1 MTEVQLSVKLE
12 DDALTI
18 WRIDQDAQG
27 GHLLG
32 EYLYPELVCATLD
45 ECYVKIGR
53 VIVEGLRDDIF
64 DRIVAPGSEP
74 VSRGLTDADVAA
86 YLIDI
91 SVKTQTRAHVET
103 ISALLGELSDDPQLA
118 QLRATWPTV
127 RDRLESFPG

>member
-18 WRIDQDAQG
+18 WRIGQDAQG

-32 EYLYPELVCATLD
+32 EYLYPELACATVD

-64 DRIVAPGSEP
+64 DRIAAPGATA
-74 VSRGLTDADVAA
+74 VARGLTDADVAA

-91 SVKTQTRAHVET
+91 SLKTQTRAHVDT
-103 ISALLGELSDDPQLA
+103 IAALLDEESDDPQLA
-118 QLRATWPTV
+118 HLRASWPTV
-127 RDRLESFPG
+127 RDRLGSFPD

>member
-18 WRIDQDAQG
+18 WRIGQDAQG

-32 EYLYPELVCATLD
+32 EYLYPELACATVD

-64 DRIVAPGSEP
+64 DRIAAPGAAP
-74 VSRGLTDADVAA
+74 VARGLTDADVAA

-91 SVKTQTRAHVET
+91 SLKTQTRAHVDT
-103 ISALLGELSDDPQLA
+103 IAALLDEESDDPQLA
-118 QLRATWPTV
+118 HLRASWPTV
-127 RDRLESFPG
+127 RDRLGSFPD

>member
-1 MTEVQLSVKLE
+1 MTEVQLSMKLE

-32 EYLYPELVCATLD
+32 EYLYPELVCANVD

-64 DRIVAPGSEP
+64 DRIAAPGSEP
-74 VSRGLTDADVAA
+74 VARGLTDADVAA

-103 ISALLGELSDDPQLA
+103 ISALLDEESEDPQLA
-118 QLRATWPTV
+118 HLRASWPTV
-127 RDRLESFPG
+127 RDRLASFPG

>member
-1 MTEVQLSVKLE
+1 MTEVKLSVKLE

-32 EYLYPELVCATLD
+32 EYLYPELACATVD

-53 VIVEGLRDDIF
+53 VIVEGLREDIF
-64 DRIVAPGSEP
+64 DRIPASGAAPVAH
-74 VSRGLTDADVAA
+74 GLTDADVAA

-91 SVKTQTRAHVET
+91 SLKTQTRAHVDT
-103 ISALLGELSDDPQLA
+103 IAALLDEESDDPQLA
-118 QLRATWPTV
+118 HLRASWPTV
-127 RDRLESFPG
+127 RDRLASFPD